1 VPESR
6 EDLETPRLVVPY
18 VADGF
23 KTLANHDLFLFDDR
37 LVALKVPGAMRDAVK
52 DERTRKND
60 ERNRK
65 KDERKRNAVGEPN
78 RGNAGQRQRTQTEQ
92 RLAATRASAAS
103 LKSSESSDRIV
114 IQLADVLSAKLSKRA
129 WGVVVLRLQ
138 LTDGTKRSWRWM
150 NNSQAR
156 RYTEAAPV
164 LRDVFGSLLRE

>member
-1 VPESR
+1 MPESR
-6 EDLETPRLVVPY
+6 EDLEVPRLVVPY
-18 VADGF
+18 VANGF
-23 KTLANHDLFLFDDR
+23 KTPANYDLFLFDDR
-37 LVALKVPGAMRDAVK
+37 LVALKAPAAMRDAVK
-52 DERTRKND
+52 DER
-60 ERNRK
+60 NRK
-65 KDERKRNAVGEPN
+65 KDEQNRNAVGEQK
-78 RGNAGQRQRTQTEQ
+78 RENAGQRQRTQTEQ
-92 RLAATRASAAS
+92 RVAATRASAAS

-164 LRDVFGSLLRE
+164 LRDVLGSLLRE

>member
-1 VPESR
+1 M
-6 EDLETPRLVVPY
+6 PRLVVPY

-37 LVALKVPGAMRDAVK
+37 LVALKTPGALRDAVQ
-52 DERTRKND
+52 D

-65 KDERKRNAVGEPN
+65 KDERKRNAVGEQN
-78 RGNAGQRQRTQTEQ
+78 RENAGQRQRTQTEQ
-92 RLAATRASAAS
+92 RVAATRASAAS
-103 LKSSESSDRIV
+103 LKSTESSDRVV

-150 NNSQAR
+150 NNSQAC

-164 LRDVFGSLLRE
+164 LRDVLGSLLRE